1 VIEFAKRVSMARAGG
16 TIQHI
21 RIEVASKTK
30 MMIIVRIRL
39 ALDFLSHVFGSTLVA
54 VSVVGTAINEL
65 YRGHWDVM
73 MADNFAR
80 CTCYDPVNG
89 SPAWTRP
96 DVKVVCTQPVFCV
109 ALIWYAFKLV
119 TAADGCTGD
128 GPSHAVLQ
136 RLRLRFGASQS
147 EFDEYILKFER
158 HTMRMPHRRELH
170 AGDAT

>member
-1 VIEFAKRVSMARAGG
+1 V
-16 TIQHI
+16 
-21 RIEVASKTK
+21 
-30 MMIIVRIRL
+30 
-39 ALDFLSHVFGSTLVA
+39 
-54 VSVVGTAINEL
+54 
-65 YRGHWDVM
+65 
-73 MADNFAR
+73 
-80 CTCYDPVNG
+80 
-89 SPAWTRP
+89 TRP